1 VTFELLPAVDVANG
15 QAVRLV
21 QGKAGSET
29 TYGAPLAAALAW
41 QADGAEWIHLVDLDA
56 AFGRGSNAALLAEV
70 VGVLDVK
77 VEMSG
82 GIRDDESL
90 EAALATGCT
99 RVNIGTAALEKPDW
113 CASVIAR
120 YGERFA
126 EALRDI
132 DRTVPDA
139 RAKLEAYAGLYADV
153 LRGNRMCMCGVLAG
167 EYETLPDP
175 MQAAVIR
182 FFDDNQTWLVH
193 VLDEGLQDRTLAFS
207 GSKEDVAQTILVT
220 LEGAMLVARPYG
232 DPGRFTATSQQLLLG
247 LAGSR
252 AV

>member
-1 VTFELLPAVDVANG
+1 MTVAPDTNEKPT
-15 QAVRLV
+15 AERILDIAERLV
-21 QGKAGSET
+21 QTRGFTNFSYADIAAELGITKASLHYHFPGKAELG
-29 TYGAPLAAALAW
+29 
-41 QADGAEWIHLVDLDA
+41 QA
-56 AFGRGSNAALLAEV
+56 
-70 VGVLDVK
+70 
-77 VEMSG
+77 
-82 GIRDDESL
+82 
-90 EAALATGCT
+90 
-99 RVNIGTAALEKPDW
+99 
-113 CASVIAR
+113 VIAR

-126 EALRDI
+126 EALREI

-175 MQAAVIR
+175 MRAAVIR

-193 VLDEGLQDRTLAFS
+193 VLDDGLQDGTLEFS

-232 DPGRFTATSQQLLLG
+232 DLGRFTATSQQLLLG

>member
-1 VTFELLPAVDVANG
+1 MTEPVTVAPENN
-15 QAVRLV
+15 AKPTAERILDIAERLV
-21 QGKAGSET
+21 QTRGFTNFSYADIAAELGITKASLHYHFPGKAELG
-29 TYGAPLAAALAW
+29 
-41 QADGAEWIHLVDLDA
+41 QA
-56 AFGRGSNAALLAEV
+56 
-70 VGVLDVK
+70 
-77 VEMSG
+77 
-82 GIRDDESL
+82 
-90 EAALATGCT
+90 
-99 RVNIGTAALEKPDW
+99 
-113 CASVIAR
+113 VIAR

-175 MQAAVIR
+175 MRAAVIR

-193 VLDEGLQDRTLAFS
+193 VLDEGLQDRTLEFS

-232 DPGRFTATSQQLLLG
+232 DLGRFTATSQQLLLG
-247 LAGSR
+247 LAGSG

>member
-1 VTFELLPAVDVANG
+1 MTVAPDKNNRPTSERILDI
-15 QAVRLV
+15 AERLV
-21 QGKAGSET
+21 QTRGFTNFSYADVAAELGITKASLHYHFPGKAELG
-29 TYGAPLAAALAW
+29 
-41 QADGAEWIHLVDLDA
+41 Q
-56 AFGRGSNAALLAEV
+56 ALL
-70 VGVLDVK
+70 
-77 VEMSG
+77 
-82 GIRDDESL
+82 
-90 EAALATGCT
+90 
-99 RVNIGTAALEKPDW
+99 
-113 CASVIAR
+113 AR

-126 EALRDI
+126 QALSEI

-153 LRGNRMCMCGVLAG
+153 LRDNQMCMCGVLAG

-175 MQAAVIR
+175 MRAAVIR

-232 DPGRFTATSQQLLLG
+232 DLGRFTAASQQLILG
-247 LAGSR
+247 LAGSGTP
-252 AV
+252 

>member
-1 VTFELLPAVDVANG
+1 MTFAPDTNEKPTAERILDIAE
-15 QAVRLV
+15 RLV
-21 QGKAGSET
+21 QTRGFTNFSYADIAAELGITKASLHYHFPGKAELG
-29 TYGAPLAAALAW
+29 
-41 QADGAEWIHLVDLDA
+41 QA
-56 AFGRGSNAALLAEV
+56 
-70 VGVLDVK
+70 
-77 VEMSG
+77 
-82 GIRDDESL
+82 
-90 EAALATGCT
+90 
-99 RVNIGTAALEKPDW
+99 
-113 CASVIAR
+113 VIAR

-126 EALRDI
+126 EALREI

-175 MQAAVIR
+175 MQAAVVR

-232 DPGRFTATSQQLLLG
+232 DLGRFTATSQQLLLG

>member
-1 VTFELLPAVDVANG
+1 MTLAPDTNEKPTAERILDIAE
-15 QAVRLV
+15 RLV
-21 QGKAGSET
+21 QTRGFTNFSYADIAAELGITKASLHYHFPGKAELG
-29 TYGAPLAAALAW
+29 
-41 QADGAEWIHLVDLDA
+41 QA
-56 AFGRGSNAALLAEV
+56 
-70 VGVLDVK
+70 
-77 VEMSG
+77 
-82 GIRDDESL
+82 
-90 EAALATGCT
+90 
-99 RVNIGTAALEKPDW
+99 
-113 CASVIAR
+113 VIAR

-126 EALRDI
+126 EALREI

-175 MQAAVIR
+175 MRAAVIR

-193 VLDEGLQDRTLAFS
+193 VLDEGLQDRTLEFS

-232 DPGRFTATSQQLLLG
+232 DLGRFTATSQQLLLG
-247 LAGSR
+247 LAGS
-252 AV
+252 AAA